1 MRHADAGDADPRR
14 WPDDRDRPLSDE
26 GRAEHR
32 LVAQALRRMGVSF
45 DRLLSSPLVRA
56 RQTAAITA
64 EVYGG
69 GEPEL
74 TEALGDRAT
83 PEALFGRLRD
93 LGRDQTA
100 LCVGHEPFLSG
111 LAALLI
117 APAGRVRIEVLKSG
131 VLVIDCDGHPA
142 PGAGTLALHLRPRE
156 LIRLAGT

>member
-1 MRHADAGDADPRR
+1 MRHAEAGEADLRR
-14 WPDDRDRPLSDE
+14 WPDDRDRPLTDE

-56 RQTAAITA
+56 RQTAAITV

-69 GEPEL
+69 GAPEL

-83 PEALFGRLRD
+83 PEALFGCLRD
-93 LGRDQTA
+93 LERGQTV
-100 LCVGHEPFLSG
+100 LCVGHEPFLPE

-117 APAGRVRIEVLKSG
+117 APAGRAHIEVRKSG
-131 VLVIDCDGHPA
+131 VLVIDCEGHPA
-142 PGAGTLALHLRPRE
+142 PGGGTLVLHLRPRE
-156 LIRLAGT
+156 LIRLAAP